1 MDNLVVTGTGLNAFT
16 KISGAVLDDANYKI
30 SWDNI
35 SAADAASVYTYLGY
49 VFGHEYI
56 DVYLTLTPKDTVTR
70 QQPGDIY
77 GNNFVQYADNQASN
91 VTSNIVKAQV
101 VKRDLSGVAWLD

>member
-1 MDNLVVTGTGLNAFT
+1 MSSTERNKNNMDNLVVTGAGLNAFT

-35 SAADAASVYTYLGY
+35 SVADAASAYAYLGY

-56 DVYLTLTPKDTVTR
+56 DIYITLTPKDT
-70 QQPGDIY
+70 
-77 GNNFVQYADNQASN
+77 ASQ
-91 VTSNIVKAQV
+91 TAT
-101 VKRDLSGVAWLD
+101 W